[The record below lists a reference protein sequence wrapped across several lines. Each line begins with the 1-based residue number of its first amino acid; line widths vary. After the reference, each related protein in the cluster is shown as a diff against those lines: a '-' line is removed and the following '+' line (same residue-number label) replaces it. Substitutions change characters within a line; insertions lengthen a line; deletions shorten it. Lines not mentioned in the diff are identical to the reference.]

1 MLFLK
6 YVWPTVWL
14 NFVFMHHDMILV
26 YVFLYSILHITFLWQ
41 DLHPTQVCMYTYV
54 LLLHWR
60 PFVYCHTKSQKLY
73 RNEQNCCFHSFYF
86 EIFFF
91 MKESKL
97 FHLIRFWCYFY
108 FTTYSDINFKEKYGS
123 HIIQLCPRV

>member
-41 DLHPTQVCMYTYV
+41 VLHPTQVCMYMYFYYIGG
-54 LLLHWR
+54 LLCT
-60 PFVYCHTKSQKLY
+60 VI
-73 RNEQNCCFHSFYF
+73 QNHKNFTEMNKIVVFTHF
-86 EIFFF
+86 ILRFFF
-91 MKESKL
+91 MKKSKL